1 MPPRTGIFLAVALS
15 SLIALPAAAQ
25 DTTAQASSPVVSPEE
40 LVRRGAAEREAGR
53 DAEALALFEQAY
65 AAGRSP
71 VALAQIAVTEQ
82 ALGRWI
88 AAEAHMRA
96 ALAIEDHPYIQRIRA
111 TLEAA
116 YAIVRRHVGSLD
128 VRVDA
133 PDATLWIDGEPV
145 GPARR
150 ADPLRLL
157 VGAHRLEVRAD
168 GYYTVSRPIEVVPDT
183 LAREEATLR
192 RIEPPTT
199 PARAEREGDDRSVTP
214 ARSTAPVV
222 ATERGPRALTWALW
236 GGSVV
241 ALTVGAIGHGFREAT
256 AARYNAQCMGGDDP
270 SAPCVGLRA
279 DGGALLGVAITG
291 YVLGAALAIGGAA
304 DAVIARPV
312 FVTVTAG
319 RAQATLAIGGV
330 L

>member
-1 MPPRTGIFLAVALS
+1 MPLRPGIFLAVALS
-15 SLIALPAAAQ
+15 SLTALPAAAQ
-25 DTTAQASSPVVSPEE
+25 DAAQTSAPEE

-53 DAEALALFEQAY
+53 DADALALFEQAY
-65 AAGRSP
+65 TAGRSP

-96 ALAIEDHPYIQRIRA
+96 ALAIEDHPYIQRIRP

-128 VRVDA
+128 VRVDV
-133 PDATLWIDGEPV
+133 PDATLWIDGELI

-168 GYYTVSRPIEVVPDT
+168 GYYTVSRPIEVTPDT
-183 LAREEATLR
+183 LAREEATMR
-192 RIEPPTT
+192 RIEPSTPPT
-199 PARAEREGDDRSVTP
+199 RVEQQGVDRSVGP

-222 ATERGPRALTWALW
+222 TYERGPRPLTWGLW
-236 GGSVV
+236 GGAVV
-241 ALTVGAIGHGFREAT
+241 AITVGAIGHGFREAT

-319 RAQATLAIGGV
+319 RSRATLAVGGV